1 MFWLVFLNAFFNT
14 IQILNLCLPCLFFD
28 VGQIFLASSLY
39 FFKVLNVLKDLQP
52 PLPAL
57 SCLQAQ
63 RKLESQLEISF
74 HKKGFFKLDET
85 SVS

>member
-1 MFWLVFLNAFFNT
+1 MPV
-14 IQILNLCLPCLFFD
+14 FD
-28 VGQIFLASSLY
+28 VGQIFLVSSLCL
-39 FFKVLNVLKDLQP
+39 FEVLNVLKDLQP

-74 HKKGFFKLDET
+74 HKKGFFKLD
-85 SVS
+85 